1 MKPQMNTEQQS
12 RNPKNLTTKT
22 RRREEVLCDSS
33 RLRVFVVN
41 KVLECFSILASG
53 NASGVAGQSV
63 NYEPARGVLYCCFF
77 EDESK

>member
-22 RRREEVLCDSS
+22 RRSPLRFFASS
-33 RLRVFVVN
+33 CLRVN